1 MNIRFLKA
9 LVIKETLQII
19 RDPSTILIAFV
30 LPLILLFIFG
40 YGVNLDTDQVKFGLA
55 LESYD
60 SSTVSLSQSFSSSR
74 FLDVSISTNRQAFR
88 YGLVNGTIRGFI
100 DIPQRF
106 TADSLSGNP
115 KPALQTIVDGSYPQ
129 VAGFAENYALG
140 ALQTWISSQAY
151 EHGQL
156 TVKSGINLEPRY
168 WYNQE
173 LKSRNFLIPGSIV
186 IVMTL
191 IGTLLTSLVIAREWE
206 RGTMEAMMATPISIV
221 DIILGKL
228 IPYFVLGMGSMFLC
242 TIIATWYYGVPFQG
256 TLLAL
261 TLVSA
266 VFLVAALGQGL
277 LISTL
282 ARDQFVASQLALMSA
297 FLPSFILSGFIF
309 EINSMPK
316 WIQLLTHLFAARY
329 FVTSLQTLFLTGNIW
344 SLLIRCLFAIAL
356 IGFAFFFITAH
367 KTRKRLD

>member
-9 LVIKETLQII
+9 LVIKESLQII

-40 YGVNLDTDQVKFGLA
+40 YGVNLDTDRIKFGLV
-55 LESYD
+55 LENYD
-60 SSTVSLSQSFSSSR
+60 STSNSLSQSFNNSR
-74 FLDVSISTNRQAFR
+74 FLDVHNSTNRQKFSQ
-88 YGLVNGTIRGFI
+88 GLVNGTIRGMV
-100 DIPQRF
+100 DVPQRL
-106 TADSLSGNP
+106 TANIVNGDPMPS
-115 KPALQTIVDGSYPQ
+115 LQTIVDGSTPQ
-129 VAGFAENYALG
+129 VASFAENYALG
-140 ALQTWISSQAY
+140 VLQNWLNSEAF
-151 EHGQL
+151 ERGQ
-156 TVKSGINLEPRY
+156 TTTRSGINIEPRY

-173 LKSRNFLIPGSIV
+173 LKSRAFLIPGSIV

-221 DIILGKL
+221 EIILGKL

-242 TIIATWYYGVPFQG
+242 TIVATFYYGVPFQG
-256 TLLAL
+256 NILAL

-282 ARDQFVASQLALMSA
+282 AKDQFVASQLALMSA
-297 FLPSFILSGFIF
+297 FLPAFILSGFIF
-309 EINSMPK
+309 EIYSMPK
-316 WIQLLTHLFAARY
+316 PIQWLTHLFAARY
-329 FVTSLQTLFLTGNIW
+329 FVTSLQTLFLTGTIW
-344 SLLIRCLFAIAL
+344 SLLIRCLLAIAL
-356 IGFAFFFITAH
+356 IGFVFFLITAH